1 MLLFSTRLKVNDK
14 LTADAFVQL
23 IIEWNNTSKY
33 AENIIPGL
41 EWNGERQINVQHD
54 NLKLDIIELADK
66 NIIAARY
73 EKRTEDGTVW
83 NTDYVLNLA
92 EKKICIRLDRTYME
106 NALISDQGFSTPHF
120 ISMLITK
127 GYLDSDNGMAVLR
140 TPVSFGMDS
149 IDLFKSVIYG
159 GQPYSL
165 PIVYVSRTMTNRLPV
180 DARDLA
186 QRLKGVAHVIVA
198 ENSAVCNLIKNGGKK
213 AENGGDIGIYFLN
226 DIRRHKTYKLKDFR
240 GYTEG
245 LLSHVVNYIIRQGN
259 IREIDPLY
267 TWNGVNRDLLLE
279 RINTLHNERKAFE
292 EEKNKDKLDN
302 EDLFAMYEEE
312 ISALQE
318 QINSLSKLNTS
329 LELENHGL
337 RSKISEKESLPLLYF
352 GKESDLYPGEVKDLV
367 LRTLTEARKGI
378 KSGTRRANVVDD
390 IVDSNEY
397 EAESERLEKMTKT
410 LLNGYKTMSGSTRQ
424 GIKELGFDISEDG
437 SHYKLTYRGDNRYM
451 TVLSKTG
458 SDHREGKN
466 VAQEIIKMIY

>member
-1 MLLFSTRLKVNDK
+1 MLLFSTKLKVNDK

-33 AENIIPGL
+33 SENIIPGL

-54 NLKLDIIELADK
+54 NLKLDIIEIADK

-83 NTDYVLNLA
+83 STDYVMNLA

-149 IDLFKSVIYG
+149 IELFKSVIYG
-159 GQPYSL
+159 DQPYSL
-165 PIVYVSRTMTNRLPV
+165 PIVYVSRTVSNKLPV
-180 DARDLA
+180 DVRDLA
-186 QRLKGVAHVIVA
+186 QRLKGVAHVVVA
-198 ENSAVCNLIKNGGKK
+198 DNSAVCNLVKNGGRK
-213 AENGGDIGIYFLN
+213 AETGGDIGIYFLN

-245 LLSHVVNYIIRQGN
+245 LLSHVVNCIIRQGN

-267 TWNGVNRDLLLE
+267 TWNGVSREILLD
-279 RINTLHNERKAFE
+279 RIRTLHEEHKAFE

-318 QINSLSKLNTS
+318 QINSLSNLNTS

-337 RSKISEKESLPLLYF
+337 RSKISEKESLPLIYF

-367 LRTLTEARKGI
+367 LRTLTEARKG
-378 KSGTRRANVVDD
+378 
-390 IVDSNEY
+390 
-397 EAESERLEKMTKT
+397 
-410 LLNGYKTMSGSTRQ
+410 
-424 GIKELGFDISEDG
+424 
-437 SHYKLTYRGDNRYM
+437 
-451 TVLSKTG
+451 
-458 SDHREGKN
+458 
-466 VAQEIIKMIY
+466 